1 MKSEQRPQGKY
12 IPLRLRFRSP
22 TDQLQLERA
31 YLSAAITEGQRTQAE
46 EQVDSTDAN
55 SNSNGHNQRTTATTT
70 SLARPDAAPASA
82 TNFTSSRYMLQV
94 KELLNLSSLLRADLG
109 LHDILQ
115 HIAASTST
123 CTGFKG
129 IIINLL
135 VEQASRFEAVA
146 FTEASEEE
154 QQLIRDNPVTLEQL
168 HRIML
173 PEFHISQSYFVP
185 HDYVIG
191 DLTDVVRI
199 VADIPISNKPGHWHP
214 EDMLIVPLFS
224 SHEHEMLGFLSLD
237 DPEDGLI
244 PCLASIEVVELFANQ
259 AALAIDNA
267 RIFQKQEAERNALEQ
282 GIAEFRDILERVR
295 NGDLETPAFT
305 SHPRLQPL
313 VEAINLILGEGRVL
327 LGRMKMVTEAVDEH
341 ARSMR
346 RASDLLVRDASQQ
359 ERQVHQISTVIQE
372 MATVMHQISERAA
385 DLSKMAVESM
395 DVTMRGQG
403 AVDRAVDGMSKV
415 RETTMRSSRTLKRL
429 SESGEEVN
437 ETLLALSD
445 LTTRMHL
452 LALNAA
458 IESARAGEHGQGFAV
473 IAREIRTLAGT
484 CTDMAHK
491 IGSYIHTVQ
500 HESVAVAQSV
510 EQSMQQVITQTELVT
525 QTGVALDAI
534 SVVTDQMAT
543 LVQGICDAAEGQNQ
557 GTQVVVGTV
566 ADILAMTGETTQNMR
581 EMQESLTHLVELTNA
596 LRSRL
601 GTLRITDLYE

>member
-22 TDQLQLERA
+22 TDQLQLERT
-31 YLSAAITEGQRTQAE
+31 YKPITTSEEQRTQTE
-46 EQVDSTDAN
+46 EQTDSIDEGN
-55 SNSNGHNQRTTATTT
+55 DSNGYVHRSVPVVTTMQTNISNNVTN
-70 SLARPDAAPASA
+70 DFAA
-82 TNFTSSRYMLQV
+82 SRYILQV
-94 KELLNLSSLLRADLG
+94 KELLHLNSLLRADLN
-109 LHDILQ
+109 LHDTLQ

-135 VEQASRFEAVA
+135 VEQASQFDAVA

-154 QQLIRDNPVTLEQL
+154 QQLIRDNPVTLDQL
-168 HRIML
+168 HRIIL
-173 PEFHISQSYFVP
+173 PEFRMSQSYFIP

-191 DLTDVVRI
+191 DLTDVVRV
-199 VADIPISNKPGHWHP
+199 VANIPISDEPGHWHP

-224 SHEHEMLGFLSLD
+224 AREHKMLGFLSLD
-237 DPEDGLI
+237 DPEDNLV
-244 PCLASIEVVELFANQ
+244 PSLESIEMVELFANQ
-259 AALAIDNA
+259 AAIAIDNA
-267 RIFQKQEAERNALEQ
+267 HIFQRQETERNELEQ
-282 GIAEFRDILERVR
+282 GIAEFRGVLERMR
-295 NGDLETPAFT
+295 RGDLETPAFT
-305 SHPRLQPL
+305 SHPSLQPL
-313 VEAINLILGEGRVL
+313 VDVMNLILGENRAI

-359 ERQVHQISTVIQE
+359 ERQVHHISSVIHE
-372 MATVMHQISERAA
+372 MATMMHQISERAA

-395 DVTMRGQG
+395 DVTMEGQG
-403 AVDRAVDGMSKV
+403 VVDRAVGGMSRV

-429 SESGEEVN
+429 SESGEEIN

-473 IAREIRTLAGT
+473 IAREIRTLAST
-484 CTDMAHK
+484 STDMAHK
-491 IGSYIHTVQ
+491 IGSYIHTVR

-525 QTGVALDAI
+525 ETGVALAAI
-534 SVVTDQMAT
+534 SAVTDQMAT
-543 LVQGICDAAEGQNQ
+543 LVQGIYDAAGGQNE
-557 GTQVVVGTV
+557 GSLVVVNTV
-566 ADILAMTGETTQNMR
+566 TDILHMTGEITQHMR

-596 LRSRL
+596 LRSRMD
-601 GTLRITDLYE
+601 TFRIADLYE